1 MAALAL
7 PAWTVHPLGM
17 PPANQIPLEEASI
30 DGPLTLRWLLE
41 SEECGEFNAH
51 RIARLG
57 VEQAAAPYRR
67 VRVRPAGSFFLAT
80 LEGEGRILLD
90 GKWQRVT
97 AGSLFMAPPRVLNA
111 FYAVPGKPW
120 HFSWLRYSEPNYVRP
135 LVGADSPVRAASGG
149 QDLARS
155 IDGLRA
161 EWEGARDPRILHH
174 WVSLV
179 HALARRGAQPP
190 ALDDRLATLWAR
202 VAGSL
207 GHPWTLE
214 SLGAEVHGSVEYL
227 RRRCLKELGRSPMQ
241 HLTYMRMQRAQTLLE
256 TTQETVESIA
266 REVGFSDGLVF
277 SRAFKRWIGRSPTE
291 YRHGR

>member
-1 MAALAL
+1 MPAANL
-7 PAWTVHPLGM
+7 
-17 PPANQIPLEEASI
+17 NPLEETTI
-30 DGPLTLRWLLE
+30 DGPKTRRWVL
-41 SEECGEFNAH
+41 ECGECSEFNAH

-67 VRVRPAGSFFLAT
+67 VRLQPAGSFFLAT

-111 FYAVPGKPW
+111 FYAVPGKAW
-120 HFSWLRYSEPNYVRP
+120 HFTWLRYTEPNYVRP
-135 LVGADSPVRAASGG
+135 LVGADSPVRAAAGG
-149 QDLARS
+149 QEMARC
-155 IDGLRA
+155 IGGLRA
-161 EWEGARDPRILHH
+161 EWEGLREPKILHH

-179 HALARRGAQPP
+179 HAIARRAAQPP
-190 ALDDRLATLWAR
+190 ALDDRLATLWAK
-202 VAGSL
+202 VGASL

-214 SLGAEVHGSVEYL
+214 TLGAQVHGSLEYL
-227 RRRCLKELGRSPMQ
+227 RRRCQKELGRSPMQ

-256 TTQETVESIA
+256 TTQETIESIA

-277 SRAFKRWIGRSPTE
+277 SRAFKRWIGSSPRD
-291 YRHGR
+291 YRQRR